1 MDIEHI
7 YCLAHVRAKF
17 IIAYNIGKVKEAKYF
32 IDCIQELYRLE
43 SLYKK
48 LKLVPDEIKKR
59 RNNKETSDII
69 QKMREELDR
78 LWPKDK
84 EKQSELDPIF
94 ATALRYLYNQWGGLM
109 NYRNDGEYSID
120 NNTAGVSR
128 GHYNIIVKAK
138 AIMEILSANIKEMR
152 VGPSQSV
159 YRNRLQTITS
169 CAFEQSRS
177 GERCV

>member
-1 MDIEHI
+1 M
-7 YCLAHVRAKF
+7 
-17 IIAYNIGKVKEAKYF
+17 
-32 IDCIQELYRLE
+32 QLYRLE

-94 ATALRYLYNQWGGLM
+94 ATALRYLYNQWDGLM

-120 NNTAGVSR
+120 NNTAERNIRPATVERKNSLSFASEDGIECSATYHTIVQTSKMMGVR
-128 GHYNIIVKAK
+128 VLKYFQNFFEKF
-138 AIMEILSANIKEMR
+138 KEGCRDFTNMF
-152 VGPSQSV
+152 
-159 YRNRLQTITS
+159 LEKLL
-169 CAFEQSRS
+169 FD
-177 GERCV
+177 

>member
-1 MDIEHI
+1 M
-7 YCLAHVRAKF
+7 RAKF

-48 LKLVPDEIKKR
+48 LKLVLDEIKKR

-78 LWPKDK
+78 LWPNDK

-94 ATALRYLYNQWGGLM
+94 ATALR
-109 NYRNDGEYSID
+109 
-120 NNTAGVSR
+120 
-128 GHYNIIVKAK
+128 
-138 AIMEILSANIKEMR
+138 
-152 VGPSQSV
+152 
-159 YRNRLQTITS
+159 
-169 CAFEQSRS
+169 
-177 GERCV
+177 